1 MGVFIIECMHRFYT
15 LLFFFIISQVQAK
28 INDVALSK
36 EQFDALLQYKT
47 KNTDT
52 GNINIEAFIK
62 FYKENQQLNSID
74 SSDIVSIAK
83 LLFQNN
89 SLSYKNDSRQQIC
102 KKLSEDILNSEF
114 YKRCLLLAKEQ
125 QSEISDNF
133 KFNLQKYLQT
143 EIFNFYYNNNVL
155 SFLDKQEYI
164 DVLKPV
170 ALIDLLEKQK
180 GQQFLIEIR
189 FIIKNSKFNL
199 YNP

>member
-1 MGVFIIECMHRFYT
+1 MHRFYT

-36 EQFDALLQYKT
+36 EQFDALLRYKT

-52 GNINIEAFIK
+52 GNIDIEAFIK

-83 LLFQNN
+83 LLFHNN
-89 SLSYKNDSRQQIC
+89 SLTYKNDSRQLIC